1 VRWFANLR
9 TGKKLVLGFG
19 AMAVLI
25 AVVGYE
31 GVSGMSLIRGRMDE
45 LYEKHTLGMR
55 HVLKAEGQLIAFSR
69 SLSNMVLAEDATDID
84 QRIRGNATYAADV
97 RKNVEEYANRLVRED
112 AKVRAGEMLRRFDQL
127 VADTKALEQLARDN
141 RDDDAKPELER
152 LRASA
157 DEVETLMDELIED
170 KLAFMVKIKEESEG
184 IYESRLQFIL
194 GLIAAAMALA
204 AGVGFVIA
212 RMIARPLGRT
222 AEALAAVASRDL
234 TPEIGL
240 DTRDEVG
247 QMASSLDQAL
257 ASLRAAMRSFGS
269 NSDTLAASSEE
280 LTNVSQQLSASA
292 EETSVQSGVVAAAA
306 EQVSRNVQTVA
317 TATEEMSASIKEI
330 SKNASEAA
338 QVASRA
344 VQVADSTNQTVTR
357 LGESSLEIGNVIK
370 VITSIAEQTNLLAL
384 NATIEAA
391 RAGEAGKGFAV
402 VANEVK
408 ELAKQ
413 TAEATEDIGRR
424 IGAIQQDTQAAV
436 SAIGEVTQI
445 IGQISEISTTIAGA
459 VEEQSATT
467 AEIGRNVE
475 EAHRG
480 SSEIAENVTGVSQ
493 AAQSTAS
500 GATQTQA
507 AAQELARMAAALQS
521 MVSQFKYDSQTE
533 PGAPPRSS
541 DRLAA

>member
-25 AVVGYE
+25 AMVGYQ
-31 GVSGMSLIRGRMDE
+31 GVSGMSLIRGLMDE
-45 LYEKHTLGMR
+45 FYEKHTLGMM
-55 HVLKAEGQLIAFSR
+55 HVLKAEERLIAFSR
-69 SLSNMVLAEDATDID
+69 SLSNMVLADEATDID
-84 QRIRGNATYAADV
+84 QRIRRNATFAADV
-97 RKNVEEYANRLVRED
+97 RKNIEEYANRLVRED
-112 AKVRAGEMLRRFDQL
+112 AKVRAGEMLRRFEGV

-141 RDDDAKPELER
+141 RDDDAQPELER

-157 DEVETLMDELIED
+157 DEVEALMDELIED

-194 GLIAAAMALA
+194 GLIAAALAIA

-222 AEALAAVASRDL
+222 AEVLAAVASRDL
-234 TPEIGL
+234 TPELGL

-292 EETSVQSGVVAAAA
+292 EETSAQSGAVAAAA

-344 VQVADSTNQTVTR
+344 VQVADNTNQTVIR

-507 AAQELARMAAALQS
+507 AAQELARMATALQS
-521 MVSQFKYDSQTE
+521 MVSQFKYESQTQL
-533 PGAPPRSS
+533 GAPPRSA